1 MRLLVI
7 EDQASI
13 RVAAASLLRAHGHD
27 VREAATVAAALAAL
41 DDSTPEA
48 VILDLALDAP
58 SAALHERL
66 RECGAPVLVVS
77 GVEEERA
84 RGVAEAFGWQLLAKP
99 FEPDD
104 LVSRVASLFPSRR
117 PSRPHVLPPPPP
129 APAATTPVAPPTERP
144 PLEGLPS
151 IALSG
156 APDPWR
162 DRIRVVADRI
172 IYAGALVAV
181 VLLALRGKLDVAT
194 TGAILLVAGVRP
206 HNLFEAATAARNGN
220 GNGSPRAGVALLLAP
235 ALESLRHGTWL
246 AR

>member
-1 MRLLVI
+1 VRLLVI

-84 RGVAEAFGWQLLAKP
+84 RQVSEAFGWQLLPKP

-104 LVSRVASLFPSRR
+104 LVSRVASLLPSRR

-144 PLEGLPS
+144 PLEALPS
-151 IALSG
+151 LSLSG

-162 DRIRVVADRI
+162 DRIRVVADRV

-220 GNGSPRAGVALLLAP
+220 GGGSPRAGVALLLAP

>member
-27 VREAATVAAALAAL
+27 VREAGTVAAALAAL

-84 RGVAEAFGWQLLAKP
+84 ATVAEAFGWQLLAKP

-104 LVSRVASLFPSRR
+104 LVSRVASLLPSRR
-117 PSRPHVLPPPPP
+117 PSRPHVLPPPP

-151 IALSG
+151 ITLSG

-172 IYAGALVAV
+172 IYGGALVAV
-181 VLLALRGKLDVAT
+181 VVLALRGKLDVAT

-206 HNLFEAATAARNGN
+206 HNLFEAATAARNG
-220 GNGSPRAGVALLLAP
+220 GGSPRAGVALLLAP
-235 ALESLRHGTWL
+235 ALESVRQGTWL

>member
-1 MRLLVI
+1 VRLLVI

-84 RGVAEAFGWQLLAKP
+84 RQVSEAFGWQLLAKP

-104 LVSRVASLFPSRR
+104 LVSRVASLLPSRR

-144 PLEGLPS
+144 PLEALPS
-151 IALSG
+151 LALPG

-162 DRIRVVADRI
+162 DRIRVVLDRA
-172 IYAGALVAV
+172 IYAGALLAV
-181 VLLALRGKLDVAT
+181 VMLAREGKLDVQT
-194 TGAILLVAGVRP
+194 TAAILLVAGVRP
-206 HNLFEAATAARNGN
+206 HNLFEALRGGGGARGAMVL
-220 GNGSPRAGVALLLAP
+220 PLLL
-235 ALESLRHGTWL
+235 ENLRSGSWL

>member
-7 EDQASI
+7 EDQPSI

-99 FEPDD
+99 FDPDD
-104 LVSRVASLFPSRR
+104 LVSRVASLLPSRR
-117 PSRPHVLPPPPP
+117 PSRPHVLPPPPPP

-144 PLEGLPS
+144 PLEALPS
-151 IALSG
+151 LALPG

-181 VLLALRGKLDVAT
+181 VVLALRGKLDVAT

-206 HNLFEAATAARNGN
+206 HNLFEAATAARNG
-220 GNGSPRAGVALLLAP
+220 GGSPRAGVALLLAP
-235 ALESLRHGTWL
+235 ALESVRQGTWL

>member
-41 DDSTPEA
+41 EDSTPEA

-84 RGVAEAFGWQLLAKP
+84 ATVAEAFGWQLLAKP

-104 LVSRVASLFPSRR
+104 LVSRVASLLPSRR
-117 PSRPHVLPPPPP
+117 PSRPHVLPPPP

-151 IALSG
+151 IALTG

-181 VLLALRGKLDVAT
+181 VVLALRGKLDVAT

-206 HNLFEAATAARNGN
+206 HNLFEAATAARNGT
-220 GNGSPRAGVALLLAP
+220 GTPRAGVALLFAP